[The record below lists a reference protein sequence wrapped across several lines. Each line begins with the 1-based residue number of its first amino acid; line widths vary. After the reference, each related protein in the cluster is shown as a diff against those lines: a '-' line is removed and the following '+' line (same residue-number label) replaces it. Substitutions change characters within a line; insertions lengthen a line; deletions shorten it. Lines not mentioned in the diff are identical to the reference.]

1 MIRALSSIT
10 VAVLLAGCAGTAPLG
25 RGERAATDYDR
36 QILLTLPGD
45 GAMAAAFGGQPGKR
59 YLRRRSYG
67 PPASIDQA
75 LDALAA
81 KHRIERVEGWPI
93 RSLGIY
99 CEVFRV
105 PDGIVLDG
113 LIAALMSDPRVDLVQ
128 RMNLFE
134 TLTSRYDDP
143 YAGLQSSVLQLGLEQ
158 AHELAT
164 GKGVTVAVIDSA
176 VDASHPDL
184 MGHVRVGYDLVGRDT
199 ALRGEVHGTAVAGI
213 IASTAGN
220 SEGIVGIAPDVDI
233 AALRA
238 CWAIEPGGSAARCS
252 SFSLAQA
259 LETALDLEPGV
270 INLSLAGPSDSLLE
284 RLLAEAIRRGIIVVT
299 AEPEHAGGDAFP
311 ASLPAAP
318 HHLLAAP
325 ASEILTTVPQAGYAF
340 MSGSSLAAAHVS
352 GVIALLLERS
362 PSISA
367 ADVAALLTQTAVGTV
382 DAESINACGALEEL
396 TRVLICDAPP
406 EVAGNQHYSPA
417 NP

>member
-1 MIRALSSIT
+1 
-10 VAVLLAGCAGTAPLG
+10 
-25 RGERAATDYDR
+25 
-36 QILLTLPGD
+36 
-45 GAMAAAFGGQPGKR
+45 
-59 YLRRRSYG
+59 
-67 PPASIDQA
+67 
-75 LDALAA
+75 
-81 KHRIERVEGWPI
+81 
-93 RSLGIY
+93 
-99 CEVFRV
+99 
-105 PDGIVLDG
+105 
-113 LIAALMSDPRVDLVQ
+113 
-128 RMNLFE
+128 
-134 TLTSRYDDP
+134 
-143 YAGLQSSVLQLGLEQ
+143 VLQLGLEQ

-311 ASLPAAP
+311 ASLPGAIVARPAPSRQAAAP